1 MNKTFHRTLQ
11 KKRQKT
17 WIQIK
22 NSWQLYVFLLPA
34 ILFILIY
41 RYGPMYGLQ
50 LAFKDF
56 NIKEGILGSPWI
68 GLKHFIRFFSYY
80 RFREIFFNTIILASY
95 KLIAGFPLP
104 IILALCL
111 NELRS
116 LKMKKFIQTVTYAPY
131 FISVVVIVGMTMQ
144 LFSPHYG
151 ILASFIKLIT
161 GKTVDIMSNPA
172 NFRHIFVWTDIWQLT
187 GYQAI
192 LYIAALS
199 SIPPALHEAALMDGA
214 SKFQR
219 ILHIDIPS
227 ILPTATILLILEVG
241 RIMDISF
248 EKVIL
253 LQNSLNLRASEVLT
267 TYIYKVGIIEGY
279 FDFATAG
286 TLFNSLVNF
295 ALIITVNSIARKM
308 GETSLW

>member
-1 MNKTFHRTLQ
+1 MIQQNKINNYSNRGDLWKKIRT
-11 KKRQKT
+11 
-17 WIQIK
+17 
-22 NSWQLYVFLLPA
+22 SWQLYVFLIPA
-34 ILFILIY
+34 ILFIVIY

-50 LAFKDF
+50 LAFKDYQ
-56 NIKEGILGSPWI
+56 IKEGILGSPWT
-68 GLKHFIRFFSYY
+68 GLKHFIRFFTYF
-80 RFREIFFNTIILASY
+80 RFKQIFFNTLILAFY
-95 KLIAGFPLP
+95 KLIVGFPLP
-104 IILALCL
+104 IILAICL

-116 LKMKKFIQTVTYAPY
+116 LKFKKFAQTVTYAPY
-131 FISVVVIVGMTMQ
+131 FISVVVVVGMTMQ

-151 ILASFIKLIT
+151 ILASFVRFFT
-161 GKTVDIMSNPA
+161 GTTIDIMSNPK

-219 ILHIDIPS
+219 IIHIDLPS
-227 ILPTATILLILEVG
+227 IMPTATILLILEVG

-253 LQNSLNLRASEVLT
+253 LQNPLNLRTAEVLT
-267 TYIYKVGIIEGY
+267 TFIYKIGIIEGY

-286 TLFNSLVNF
+286 TLFNSVINF
-295 ALIITVNSIARKM
+295 ILIITVNSIARKM